1 MNFILGQ
8 LFLVGVV
15 YLSLL
20 FGIAYMA
27 DRGIIAQRF
36 TRNPFVYIL
45 SLGVI
50 AGAWPFYGMVDVAA
64 RYGFSYLSYFFGISA
79 LFMFGALIL
88 GPLMRISRMYQLRS
102 LPDMLTFRYRSQ
114 WAGIVLTIFM
124 LLAMLPLFALQIT
137 AVSDTVLILTDASFE
152 LFPGDKR
159 QSGLAFAFCCIITL
173 FTVLFGARHV
183 GREERHDGLVFA
195 IAFESLSKLVVLLI
209 IAGVCLFGVFGGTEE
224 LQHWLLENNELTNHF
239 GRSEQADDVRYFLL
253 LFFLAAVLMPHSFHM
268 IFAERPSEKSVRAA
282 TWGFPLY
289 LLLLSIPT
297 LLILWAAQNL
307 GIGVPLQYASVGI
320 GISLQSPQLEL
331 LAYVGGLSAASS
343 TIIVATLALA
353 SMCLNHL
360 VLAAYQPNTKDI
372 YRWLLL
378 TRRLLIIGI
387 ILMSYLFYRIVS
399 GQHDLASL
407 GIAAFSGVLQFMPG
421 VLAMLYWPEANR
433 KGFVAGVVAGMII
446 WFFLVLLPLLQ
457 PDNLALVDSI
467 LPTELGDTPGWQR
480 GTLLS
485 LGINILLFILGSLLF
500 EQSEEEKMAA
510 EICSTDELSRP
521 VRHAMDVHSPA
532 EMKER
537 LTQALGR
544 STAERELSNALRD
557 LNMDSTES
565 RPYALRRLRE
575 RIEANLSGLLGPSSA
590 YEIIN
595 RYLPF
600 MRSDHAIATEDI
612 QFIESRL
619 EDYQVDL
626 TGLAAELDSLRRYHR
641 ETLLALPV
649 GVSIVGADGEITL
662 WNNAMVELTSISAEQ
677 VVGSSVH
684 GLTQP
689 WSNVLTD
696 FAQSESDHRF
706 RQHIVDTGGERW
718 ISLHKTRLGAS
729 TEPSVAQ
736 AIVIEDL
743 TETQLLEQEL
753 THSERLASIGRLAAG
768 VAHEIGNPVT
778 GIACIAQNLA
788 SEYPDEEI
796 KASTADILLQTERVS
811 SIVQSLV
818 NFSHAGDSRRS
829 IDFAA
834 VDLEATVQEVI
845 QLLQLNKDAPSIDYI
860 VRIEEHLAVAGDP
873 QRLSQVFINLLSNAR
888 DASKEGTAVTV
899 EAWAVDEHS
908 LNITVTDE
916 GAGIERAH
924 QEQIFEPFFT
934 TKQPGDGT
942 GLGLALVYSIIEDH
956 SGSIQV
962 ESPVH
967 KSRNCGTRF
976 TLKLPRLDRKAHN

>member
-1 MNFILGQ
+1 MSFALIQ
-8 LFLVGVV
+8 LLVAGVV
-15 YLSLL
+15 YLLML

-27 DRGIIAQRF
+27 DRGIIP
-36 TRNPFVYIL
+36 TRIVRHPVVYIL

-50 AGAWPFYGMVDVAA
+50 AGAWPFFGMVDVAA
-64 RYGFSYLSYFFGISA
+64 RYGYSYLSYFFGISA
-79 LFMFGALIL
+79 LFLFGTLVL
-88 GPLMRISRMYQLRS
+88 GPMMRISRMYQLRS
-102 LPDMLTFRYRSQ
+102 IPDMLTFRYRSQ

-137 AVSDTVLILTDASFE
+137 AVSDTILIITDSSFE

-159 QSGLAFAFCCIITL
+159 QGGLAFAFCCIITL

-183 GREERHDGLVFA
+183 GREERHDGLITA
-195 IAFESLSKLVVLLI
+195 IAFESLSKLVVLMI
-209 IAGVCLFGVFGGTEE
+209 IAGVCVFGVFGGTAE
-224 LQHWLLENNELTNHF
+224 LQQWLEANAEVTRHF
-239 GRSEQADDVRYFLL
+239 GNDGSDDVRYFML
-253 LFFLAAVLMPHSFHM
+253 LFFMAAVLMPHSFHM
-268 IFAERPSEKSVRAA
+268 IFAERPNQAA
-282 TWGFPLY
+282 FTSAAWGFPLY
-289 LLLLSIPT
+289 LLLLSLPVI
-297 LLILWAAQNL
+297 LILWGAQNL
-307 GIGVPLQYASVGI
+307 GIGVPLQYATVGI
-320 GISLQSPQLEL
+320 GVSLQSPQLEM
-331 LAYVGGLSAASS
+331 LAYIGGLSAASS

-360 VLAAYQPNTKDI
+360 VLATYQPDTKDI
-372 YRWLLL
+372 YRWILMV
-378 TRRLLIIGI
+378 RRLLIVGI
-387 ILMSYLFYRIVS
+387 ILVSYLFYRVVS
-399 GQHDLASL
+399 GQHDLAAL

-433 KGFVAGVVAGMII
+433 NGFVAGVVAGMTI

-457 PDNLALVDSI
+457 PESVVLVDAI
-467 LPTELGDTPGWQR
+467 LPSELGDTSSWQR

-485 LGINILLFILGSLLF
+485 LGANILLFVLGSVF
-500 EQSEEEKMAA
+500 FKQSEEEQMAA

-521 VRHAMDVHSPA
+521 IRQAMDVHSPA

-537 LTQALGR
+537 LTKSLGR

-557 LNMDSTES
+557 LDMEATES

-595 RYLPF
+595 LHLPYV
-600 MRSDHAIATEDI
+600 RTEHAIATEDI

-619 EDYQVDL
+619 ENYQVDL
-626 TGLAAELDSLRRYHR
+626 SGLAAELDSLRRYHR
-641 ETLLALPV
+641 ATLQALPV
-649 GVSIVGADGEITL
+649 GVCIVGADREVTL
-662 WNNAMVELTSISAEQ
+662 WNNAMVELTNISAEQ

-696 FAQSESDHRF
+696 FVESSANHRYK
-706 RQHIVDTGGERW
+706 QHIFDANTDRW
-718 ISLHKTRLGAS
+718 ISLHKTRLGPVDQLA
-729 TEPSVAQ
+729 TTQ

-743 TETQLLEQEL
+743 TETQILEQEL

-788 SEYPDEEI
+788 SEFPEQEI
-796 KASTADILLQTERVS
+796 QESTSDILLQTQRVS
-811 SIVQSLV
+811 TIVQSLV

-829 IDFAA
+829 IDFES
-834 VDLEATVQEVI
+834 VNVLATVNEVI
-845 QLLQLNKDAPSIDYI
+845 QLLNLNKHATEIDFCVLI
-860 VRIEEHLAVAGDP
+860 DPDMHIAGDQ

-888 DASKEGTAVTV
+888 DASPEGSVV
-899 EAWAVDEHS
+899 EVAANIIDEHS
-908 LNITVTDE
+908 IDVTVTDDGE
-916 GAGIERAH
+916 GIARDH
-924 QEQIFEPFFT
+924 HEQIFEPFFT

-962 ESPVH
+962 ESPFN
-967 KSRNCGTRF
+967 KALGRGTRF
-976 TLKLPRLDRKAHN
+976 TLKLPRLDARPDH